1 MFGKNFDSKQNSF
14 EEDLKSFLKERTV
27 FNSDVKLVVQEVI
40 ELIRTKGDRGVIEAT
55 NKFDNR
61 NISTIDELVI
71 SIDDAEKISRR
82 VDKEVLDALEFSYKR
97 ILSFHENLYS
107 EFSNR
112 TTATSSNN
120 GIKKVYRPLED
131 VLMYVPGGKASYPST
146 VLMAAGPA
154 QASGVKRLSLTT
166 PCPSG
171 HKNHLTLAAAR
182 VAGIEKIYSIGGI
195 QAIAAF
201 SLGTESIERVQKVIG
216 PGNQYVAEAK
226 RQLYGEVGI
235 DSIAG
240 PSEIVIVTDVESDPV
255 LVAWDLMAQAEHD
268 EQATSILISSSKEF
282 IFKVKTIIEE
292 ELKNLPR
299 AEIINTS
306 LKNKG
311 ACIFVDSSNQA
322 VDIVNMIAPE
332 HLHMVTK
339 NATEDAKNIS
349 RAGLI
354 LVGKDSANSLSDYV
368 LGPSHILPTKG
379 SASFSSPLSVE
390 DFIVSS
396 SYIEIKASDNNE
408 LYEDIL
414 DATFIL
420 AEAEGLNAHARA
432 AQIRKKES

>member
-14 EEDLKSFLKERTV
+14 EEDLKSFLKDRMV
-27 FNSDVKLVVQEVI
+27 FDSDIKLVVQEVI
-40 ELIRTKGDRGVIEAT
+40 ELVRAKGDRGVIEAT

-61 NISTIDELVI
+61 NIT
-71 SIDDAEKISRR
+71 SIDDLIISTDYAKKSFRR
-82 VDKEVLDALEFSYKR
+82 TDREILDALEFSYKR

-112 TTATSSNN
+112 ATSVSSNN
-120 GIKKVYRPLED
+120 GIKKVYRSLED
-131 VLMYVPGGKASYPST
+131 VVMYVPGGKASYPST

-166 PCPSG
+166 PCPSD
-171 HKNHLTLAAAR
+171 HINDLTLAASR

-201 SLGTESIERVQKVIG
+201 ALGTESIDKVQKVIG

-240 PSEIVIVTDVESDPV
+240 PSEIVIVADVESDPV

-282 IFKVKTIIEE
+282 IFKVKTIIEK

-306 LKNKG
+306 LSNKG
-311 ACIFVDSSNQA
+311 ACIFVDSRNQA
-322 VDIVNMIAPE
+322 IDIVNMIAPE
-332 HLHMVTK
+332 HLHIVTK
-339 NATEDAKNIS
+339 NAKEDAKNIS

-368 LGPSHILPTKG
+368 LGPSHILPTNG
-379 SASFSSPLSVE
+379 SASFNSPLSVE

-396 SYIEIKASDNNE
+396 SFVEIKASDNNE

-420 AEAEGLNAHARA
+420 ADAEGLNAHARA
-432 AQIRKKES
+432 AQIRKKKS